1 MKVADWLFQYKFV
14 TLHFLS
20 ATKFLHA
27 RGHVH
32 ISATYT
38 YNQSRRRR
46 AGAGMPPRRYLEQS
60 EPMGASMRAPIGVS
74 MRAPIG
80 VSMRAPIGVSTR
92 VPIGVLTRAPGA
104 YRWIDRCNRRR
115 STIVLPGVSTPR
127 EGIESR
133 SLKGVFCRVWGT
145 TLPQTL

>member
-38 YNQSRRRR
+38 YNQGASRRRR
-46 AGAGMPPRRYLEQS
+46 AGAGMPPRRYREPS
-60 EPMGASMRAPIGVS
+60 EPMGA
-74 MRAPIG
+74 
-80 VSMRAPIGVSTR
+80 SMRAPIGVSTR
-92 VPIGVLTRAPGA
+92 VPIGVSTRAPGA

-133 SLKGVFCRVWGT
+133 GLKGVFCRVWGNHFT
-145 TLPQTL
+145 ILPLDMHTFKLAI

>member
-38 YNQSRRRR
+38 YNQGASRRRR
-46 AGAGMPPRRYLEQS
+46 AGAGMPPRRYREPS

-80 VSMRAPIGVSTR
+80 VSTRVAIGVS
-92 VPIGVLTRAPGA
+92 IRALGA

-115 STIVLPGVSTPR
+115 STIVLPGASTPR

-133 SLKGVFCRVWGT
+133 GLKGVFCRIWGS
-145 TLPQTL
+145 TLQYYL

>member
-27 RGHVH
+27 RDHVH

-38 YNQSRRRR
+38 YNQGVSRRRR
-46 AGAGMPPRRYLEQS
+46 AGAGMPPRRYREPS

-74 MRAPIG
+74 MRAPI
-80 VSMRAPIGVSTR
+80 VVSTR
-92 VPIGVLTRAPGA
+92 VPIGVSTRAPGA

-133 SLKGVFCRVWGT
+133 GLKGVFCRVWRT
-145 TLPQTL
+145 TLQYYL